1 MSSDRP
7 KPATNAFVWG
17 YNNTGE
23 LSLGHAGRVFGPA
36 PARLPKGVVDLQGG
50 ADFSVALTSSGQV
63 WTWGS
68 NEHGQLGDGS
78 REARREPKKVHLPH
92 GLKAAAIAA
101 GTDHVVM
108 LTNHG
113 TVLSWGRNH
122 RGQLGVGDRDDL
134 LRPKTAATPKVKAVA
149 AGDGIS
155 AAIGTR
161 GQLFVWGRN
170 GSGQLGL
177 QGHHGRDVLDPT
189 RSTVVDQVAAVDAGL
204 RHLVVLTW
212 LGQVATFGLGPSG
225 KPLGGHLATDLRWGQ
240 IRSISAGEDHTLAL
254 TNRGLVLAWGAN
266 DLGQLGVGDRE
277 HRLTPVRVTLPGAG
291 GRVTSIRAGHRHN
304 LALTSKNE
312 VYAWGDGRFGALG
325 AGRPKPDAV
334 TVATPQR
341 VPLPAVGIT
350 RLGGGGYTSAVFV
363 DSGPAVALQLR
374 PATTTVTPDEPI
386 AYKIRAV
393 DAFGTD
399 LGPAPAGVA
408 LKVPGGTATGT
419 HAAGSSTGTYT
430 VVARAGALTGRATF
444 HVHKGHH

>member
-1 MSSDRP
+1 MPGAKP

-23 LSLGHAGRVFGPA
+23 LGLGHAGRVFSPA
-36 PARLPKGVVDLQGG
+36 PARLPGRITDLQGG

-68 NEHGQLGDGS
+68 NQHGQLGDGS

-92 GLKAAAIAA
+92 GSKAASIAA
-101 GTDHVVM
+101 GTDHVVVRTTHGKV
-108 LTNHG
+108 LT
-113 TVLSWGRNH
+113 WGRNH

-134 LRPKTAATPKVKAVA
+134 LSPKTTSTPTVKAVA
-149 AGDGIS
+149 AGDAIS

-161 GQLFVWGRN
+161 GELFVWGRN

-177 QGHHGRDVLDPT
+177 KGRDGRDALDPT
-189 RSTVVDQVAAVDAGL
+189 RVTSLDRVVAVDAGL

-212 LGQVATFGLGPSG
+212 LGQLVTFGLGPSG
-225 KPLGGHLATDLRWGQ
+225 KPLGGRLATDLGWGLVQ
-240 IRSISAGEDHTLAL
+240 KISAGEDHTLAL
-254 TNRGLVLAWGAN
+254 TNRGVVLAWGAN
-266 DLGQLGVGDRE
+266 DLGQLGVGDHE
-277 HRLTPVRVTLPGAG
+277 HRLDPVRVTLPGAG

-312 VYAWGDGRFGALG
+312 VYAWGDGRFGAIG
-325 AGRPKPDAV
+325 TGRPKADAV
-334 TVATPQR
+334 TAATPQR
-341 VPLPAVGIT
+341 VPLPAAGIT

-363 DSGPAVALQLR
+363 DSGPAVELQLS
-374 PATTTVTPDEPI
+374 PATTTTTPGEPI
-386 AYKIRAV
+386 AYKVRAV

-419 HAAGSSTGTYT
+419 HASGSSIGTYT